1 MNKFIVS
8 IVLSMG
14 MMLSLI
20 THNLTENSGYVNAL
34 GKNSKL
40 ELSTKELK
48 TYKAVD
54 PRRTLTQEQYN

>member
-20 THNLTENSGYVNAL
+20 TYDLTENSGYVNAL
-34 GKNSKL
+34 GKNSKLEL

-54 PRRTLTQEQYN
+54 PRRTLTQK

>member
-1 MNKFIVS
+1 
-8 IVLSMG
+8 MG

-20 THNLTENSGYVNAL
+20 THDLTENSGYVNAL